1 MAVESG
7 FEGVVAAGLGFGTL
21 TMTGFSLIWRAKD
34 EKIRNIR
41 CRRGPEMTGDAGDIG
56 FKMPSVASC

>member
-1 MAVESG
+1 
-7 FEGVVAAGLGFGTL
+7 VAAGLGFGTL

-41 CRRGPEMTGDAGDIG
+41 HRMGPKTTGMGRDSD
-56 FKMPSVASC
+56 FKTPCVASC